1 MDENRVSTSIDRHTG
16 LATLKSG
23 FSCDMVVRSPASQ
36 KGELPFTDGWL
47 SFPLDTAVWVSTK
60 ISEDKNRVSIDHM
73 LCVHDLSSSH

>member
-1 MDENRVSTSIDRHTG
+1 
-16 LATLKSG
+16 
-23 FSCDMVVRSPASQ
+23 MVVRSPASQ